1 MIAKGEVA
9 DQIHQSIQALV
20 EVEGCELV
28 HVQYLPEGV
37 GSLVRIYIDKEGGV
51 DLGDCQRVS
60 RKAGILLDVENL
72 IPHRYTLEVSSPGLQ
87 RPLFSASDFEKY
99 AGHEICLTTRMK
111 VGERRKF
118 KGWLKGIR
126 LEMIELECE
135 EGKIFRIPLENVK
148 KANLIHRLS
157 NSAVKDQRDLR
168 DGKSASP
175 DD

>member
-1 MIAKGEVA
+1 MKAKGEVA

-51 DLGDCQRVS
+51 DLGDCRRVS
-60 RKAGILLDVENL
+60 RKAGILLDVEDL
-72 IPHRYTLEVSSPGLQ
+72 IPHRYTLEVSSPGLE

-99 AGHEICLTTRMK
+99 AGNEIRLTTRMK
-111 VGERRKF
+111 VGDRRKF

-126 LEMIELECE
+126 AEVIELECE
-135 EGKIFRIPLENVK
+135 GEIFRIPLENVR
-148 KANLIHRLS
+148 KANLIHRF
-157 NSAVKDQRDLR
+157 
-168 DGKSASP
+168 
-175 DD
+175 

>member
-9 DQIHQSIQALV
+9 DQIHRSIQALV

-60 RKAGILLDVENL
+60 RKAGILLDVEDL

-87 RPLFSASDFEKY
+87 RPLFSADDFEKY
-99 AGHEICLTTRMK
+99 AGHEIRLTTRMK
-111 VGERRKF
+111 VGDRRKF

-126 LEMIELECE
+126 LEVIELEC

-148 KANLIHRLS
+148 KANLIHRFE
-157 NSAVKDQRDLR
+157 
-168 DGKSASP
+168 
-175 DD
+175 